1 MEGKSKG
8 MNKVWFMP
16 FDFPVENMRHE
27 AVGVKIWNK
36 VFVRNPVDD
45 SSPQCYTV
53 YTAKPSTL
61 FFCIENR

>member
-1 MEGKSKG
+1 
-8 MNKVWFMP
+8 MP

-45 SSPQCYTV
+45 SSLQCYTV